1 VNQNV
6 SATISN
12 GTLAHKANDI
22 WVAKPNKIGEDAFI
36 TVMAK
41 MNDGRS
47 VEMGKKSFRVRRLP
61 DPKTYLT
68 ISDPG
73 GNPEPFEGGPLSK
86 AALAG
91 VDVAKAAIDDGILNI
106 PFTVLRFELSSTDG
120 MGLTIT
126 EISDGARFS
135 ERQKAMIRG
144 FARGK
149 RAYIRGVVVR
159 GPGGDERTLKAPL
172 EIIIN

>member
-1 VNQNV
+1 
-6 SATISN
+6 
-12 GTLAHKANDI
+12 
-22 WVAKPNKIGEDAFI
+22 
-36 TVMAK
+36 
-41 MNDGRS
+41 
-47 VEMGKKSFRVRRLP
+47 MGKKSFKVRRLP

-68 ISDPG
+68 ISDAN
-73 GNPEPFEGGPLSK
+73 GNPAPFDGGPLSK
-86 AALAG
+86 AALAN
-91 VDVAKAAIDDGILNI
+91 VEVTNAAIDDGILNI
-106 PFTVLRFELSSTDG
+106 PFTVLRFELTSTDG
-120 MGLTIT
+120 MGLTVT
-126 EISDGARFS
+126 EISDAARFS

>member
-1 VNQNV
+1 VNQNI

-12 GTLAHKANDI
+12 GTLTHKGNDI
-22 WVAKPNKIGEDAFI
+22 WVANPGKIGEDAFI

-47 VEMGKKSFRVRRLP
+47 VEMGRKSFRVRRLP
-61 DPKTYLT
+61 DPKVYLT
-68 ISDPG
+68 ITDPS
-73 GNPEPFEGGPLSK
+73 GNPVPFDGGPLAK
-86 AALAG
+86 AALAN

-106 PFTVLRFELSSTDG
+106 SFTVLRFELSSTDG

-126 EISDGARFS
+126 EISDGAHFS
-135 ERQKAMIRG
+135 ERQKTMIRS

-159 GPGGDERTLKAPL
+159 APAGDERTLKTPL